1 MDDGGDQPKRA
12 ASRQTRAEID
22 RIEDGDVAVLLVGD
36 DGKTQVDVPVSL
48 LPEGAAEGDH
58 LRLTITLD
66 KESRAASAARVKRLQ
81 DKLAAAGGAQGE
93 KDFKL

>member
-1 MDDGGDQPKRA
+1 MADGDEQPKRA
-12 ASRQTRAEID
+12 GVKQLRAEID
-22 RIEDGDVAVLLVGD
+22 RIEDGDVAVLMVG

-58 LRLTITLD
+58 LRIGITLD
-66 KESRAASAARVKRLQ
+66 KESREAAADRVKRLQ
-81 DKLAAAGGAQGE
+81 DRLAAKGGAEDE